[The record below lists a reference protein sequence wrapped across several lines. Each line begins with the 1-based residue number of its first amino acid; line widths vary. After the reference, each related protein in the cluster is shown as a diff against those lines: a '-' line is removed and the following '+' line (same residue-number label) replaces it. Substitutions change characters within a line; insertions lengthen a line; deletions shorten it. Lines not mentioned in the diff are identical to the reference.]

1 MSSVALKTAI
11 SCMSKAR
18 RPVRDVETIEME
30 LILADMEVL
39 ERRID
44 RTRKMLKSGDKKYQV
59 ELDIYERIMKTFE
72 EGKPVRSMSFSEE
85 EKKIV
90 DQLFLL
96 TSKPVLYAANVS
108 EDDINSDK
116 PNPLVEK
123 LVNYAKTKVRK

>member
-1 MSSVALKTAI
+1 
-11 SCMSKAR
+11 
-18 RPVRDVETIEME
+18 
-30 LILADMEVL
+30 
-39 ERRID
+39 
-44 RTRKMLKSGDKKYQV
+44 V